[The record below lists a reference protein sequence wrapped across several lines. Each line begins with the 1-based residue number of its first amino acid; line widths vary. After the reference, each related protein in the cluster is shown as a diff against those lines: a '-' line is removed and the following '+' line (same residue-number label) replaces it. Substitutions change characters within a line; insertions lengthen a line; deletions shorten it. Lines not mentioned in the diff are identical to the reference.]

1 MQALLASLAIGLSV
15 KDSAYKAG
23 MAAARAD
30 AKRTGQDFER
40 EGARMSGAIE
50 QSARAINRAFVGI
63 AEQAAAMSASV
74 TRSGIALTAAVTA
87 PILLAGRSMGTTASS
102 FEAAMKRVKSA
113 MLSAT
118 PDQIDRLSAAAMELG
133 PAMGRSAIEAA
144 GAIEMLAK
152 NGMSASGILNGGL
165 ASALK
170 LATVG
175 QSDLSGAADLTT
187 DVMAQFGKTSS
198 ELPAI
203 VDQVSGALD
212 VSKLGFED
220 YQLAIA
226 QAGGVAGGI
235 GFAFEDLNV
244 ALAATASLFASGS
257 DAGTSFKTF
266 LTSLSGNSEEAKKT
280 IAALGLQ
287 FFDAQGNARGLGE
300 ISEELRTKLS
310 GLNDQA
316 KQDVLKTIFG
326 TDAMRTAIGLMTQGA
341 AGIDKVRAAIDQVTA
356 EDKLQ
361 VLLDGDAAA
370 SARLSAESEK
380 LAVKL
385 GSVLLPVWAGLKQA
399 LAGVAAS
406 LAAMPAWFHASV
418 VVVGLMAASIGPLI
432 LAVTALAKVALPL
445 LLLRLGPVALGFA
458 AIINPL
464 GVVIRLLGQLAMQ
477 AGAATVL
484 GTLGA
489 RMVAFAGPIGLA
501 VSILAVLAPL
511 MFRTAT
517 ASASMAKAQE
527 LANER
532 SARAAGLTDKL
543 ATATG
548 KLREELRKK
557 AAADALASLRAVEK
571 AKADML
577 AAKAALARAR
587 AEAVALGEAARFSGG
602 SAAGPGAGAAMRG
615 KGEQGVAQALVELAA
630 ANGVLET
637 ELQTFGANMKT
648 FREASVGGGA
658 ASAQLTPGDGDK
670 KTKSAVDRQ
679 RDQDRFDDDMGQL
692 RVARQ
697 RAIADLTGS
706 IEEQYRATMLEIDED
721 RAAFGRQVAA
731 DDSLTAA
738 KRTQLLSAKDA
749 EASERRGI
757 AERDRFNA
765 LEQES
770 YDLFAAR
777 NVAEQEMAG
786 ASIDMADS
794 MAGRRAGELRLLDLQ
809 KAREAAEL
817 ELILA
822 TKATTS
828 AEWQNAKVR
837 ADRLDSAYAA
847 RADQVK
853 RDTETPAQRY
863 MRELRR
869 SAQAVGEDI
878 EAGAVSALDR
888 LNDELA
894 DAVMGAGS
902 LSKAFSNMA
911 QSIVRDLIRI
921 GIQRAI
927 IAPLADSL
935 FGRAGESGERP
946 SGGGL
951 IGGVASALGGLLGKN
966 GGWQGTPGY
975 GGGKAYGG
983 RVGPGNWY
991 MVGEHG
997 PERFVPE
1004 TAGSIV
1010 PNSGLRASGRSVVEL
1025 RVLRGELFEPV
1036 VEGVSGAVSVRTMRE
1051 GQQRAAMSQRQSLG

>member
-1 MQALLASLAIGLSV
+1 MQALLASLAIGLQV

-23 MAAARAD
+23 MSAARAD

-50 QSARAINRAFVGI
+50 ESARAINRAFIGI

-113 MLSAT
+113 MLSAS

-152 NGMSASGILNGGL
+152 NGMSASAILNGGL

-198 ELPAI
+198 DLPAI

-287 FFDAQGNARGLGE
+287 FFDAQGNARELSE
-300 ISEELRTKLS
+300 IAEELRTKLS

-458 AIINPL
+458 AVINPL

-501 VSILAVLAPL
+501 ISLLAVLVPL
-511 MFRTAT
+511 LFRKAQ
-517 ASASMAKAQE
+517 ASASAAKALE
-527 LANER
+527 DANR
-532 SARAAGLTDKL
+532 ADARAAELTDRL
-543 ATATG
+543 ASATG
-548 KLREELRKK
+548 KLREELKKK
-557 AAADALASLRAVEK
+557 AAADALAALRAVDK

-577 AAKAALARAR
+577 AAKAALERAR
-587 AEAVALGEAARFSGG
+587 AEAASAKLSSASSMSWKVGG
-602 SAAGPGAGAAMRG
+602 PS
-615 KGEQGVAQALVELAA
+615 
-630 ANGVLET
+630 
-637 ELQTFGANMKT
+637 
-648 FREASVGGGA
+648 REAGFAAEEKARADYVARLQVLQSRLNTFDKLMNGFTV
-658 ASAQLTPGDGDK
+658 ASAQENGPTRLSLPGKADK
-670 KTKSAVDRQ
+670 LGKTKSAADRQ

-697 RAIADLTGS
+697 RAVADLTGS
-706 IEEQYRATMLEIDED
+706 IEEQYRATMLEIDEE

-738 KRTQLLSAKDA
+738 KRAQLLAAKDA
-749 EASERRGI
+749 EIAERQQI

-770 YDLFAAR
+770 FDLFAAR
-777 NVAEQEMAG
+777 NDAEQDMAR
-786 ASIDMADS
+786 AAIDMTDS
-794 MAGRRAGELRLLDLQ
+794 IRGRRDGELRLLELQ

-817 ELILA
+817 DLLLA

-828 AEWQNAKVR
+828 AEWANANR
-837 ADRLDSAYAA
+837 RRQALDATYQA
-847 RADQVK
+847 RADQVR

-863 MRELRR
+863 MRELGR
-869 SAQAVGEDI
+869 SAQAIGEDI
-878 EAGAVSALDR
+878 EAGAVSALGR

-902 LSKAFSNMA
+902 LSKAFANMA
-911 QSIVRDLIRI
+911 SSIVRDLIRI
-921 GIQRAI
+921 GLQRAI
-927 IAPLADSL
+927 IAPLANSL
-935 FGRAGESGERP
+935 FRTASADGGSS
-946 SGGGL
+946 SGGFLAGL
-951 IGGVASALGGLLGKN
+951 VQSVSGLFNKAGGASPSYA
-966 GGWQGTPGY
+966 
-975 GGGKAYGG
+975 GGKASGG

-997 PERFVPE
+997 PEPFVPD
-1004 TAGSIV
+1004 TAGTII
-1010 PNSGLRASGRSVVEL
+1010 PNGGLDRLSGRSSVTVNVNARDAVLTE
-1025 RVLRGELFEPV
+1025 RVREWV
-1036 VEGVSGAVSVRTMRE
+1036 AEGVEVAQARVFGTMAKR
-1051 GQQRAAMSQRQSLG
+1051 QRRRLS